1 MKRILLVEDEEL
13 IAELVQRKLQDE
25 GYYVFVARD
34 GEDALKQIRERRPD
48 LILLDMILPR
58 LNGFDVLA
66 ELEKDEGVKLI
77 PVIIISNSGE
87 SEEIKRAKAAGV
99 RDWLVKTD
107 FDLKEM
113 VEKVRRQIGSAQ

>member
-1 MKRILLVEDEEL
+1 VEDEEL

-25 GYYVFVARD
+25 GYYAFVARD

-48 LILLDMILPR
+48 LILLDIVLPR

-66 ELEKDEGVKLI
+66 ELEKDDELKLI
-77 PVIIISNSGE
+77 PVIIISNSGQP
-87 SEEIKRAKAAGV
+87 EEIERAKAAGV

-107 FDLKEM
+107 FDPKEV
-113 VEKVRRQIGSAQ
+113 VEKVQRQIGSAR

>member
-1 MKRILLVEDEEL
+1 MKRILIVEDEEL

-25 GYYVFVARD
+25 GYYVFVAKD
-34 GEDALKQIRERRPD
+34 GEDALKQIKEKRPD
-48 LILLDMILPR
+48 LILLDIVLPR

-66 ELEKDEGVKLI
+66 ELEKDEELKLI

-87 SEEIKRAKAAGV
+87 PEEIERAKAAGV

-107 FDLKEM
+107 FDPKEV
-113 VEKVRRQIGSAQ
+113 VEKVQRQIGSAR